1 MHISDG
7 VLSPVIIIGSY
18 VVTLGLSAWSSKK
31 VASAELPKVAVV
43 TSSFFVASLIHIPLG
58 PTSVHLL
65 LPGIVGVLLGSV
77 SFVSIFVGLI
87 LQCIL
92 FQFGGLTSLGA
103 NTLMMG
109 IPAIICGVLF
119 QRFRGVS
126 QRSVIIAGGFFAT
139 LGTVLSAVLL
149 AGLLTTAG
157 EDFYAVA
164 KFALLAHIPVFIAE
178 GVISVFTISFLYR
191 VKPELLLR
199 SKSI

>member
-7 VLSPVIIIGSY
+7 ILSPSIIIGSY
-18 VVTLGLSAWSSKK
+18 VLTLGISAWSSKK
-31 VASAELPKVAVV
+31 VDSLELPKVAVV

-65 LPGIVGVLLGSV
+65 LPGLVGVLLGSV
-77 SFVSIFVGLI
+77 SFVSIFIGLI
-87 LQCIL
+87 LQCVL

-103 NTLMMG
+103 NALMMG
-109 IPAIICGVLF
+109 IPAMFCGAMF
-119 QRFRGVS
+119 QKFRGKTR
-126 QRSVIIAGGFFAT
+126 RSVVVSGGVFAT

-164 KFALLAHIPVFIAE
+164 KFALLAHLPVFALE
-178 GVISVFTISFLYR
+178 GIVSAFAISFLYR

-199 SKSI
+199 GTR